1 MAALAVRAFEVLV
14 ASVDVETVLVGG
26 MDGLG
31 AQEVGCVWSVGWLGI
46 GGVWCLGACE
56 DVVFGALVF
65 RTCG

>member
-1 MAALAVRAFEVLV
+1 M
-14 ASVDVETVLVGG
+14 VGG

-31 AQEVGCVWSVGWLGI
+31 AQEVGCVWCVGWLGI